1 MSGMHVL
8 TACLCYILGFRL
20 RGHLARPK
28 EKIEK
33 AVVLVWLFVCLFVYL
48 FVCLFVLFYIIIY
61 ITKQIKPTNQTTNQT
76 TNQPKNVCTCY
87 LSSDMH

>member
-1 MSGMHVL
+1 MKLVASIPNLHLYLISSHSFTHFQSASMSGMHVL

-48 FVCLFVLFYIIIY
+48 FVCLFVYFI
-61 ITKQIKPTNQTTNQT
+61 
-76 TNQPKNVCTCY
+76 
-87 LSSDMH
+87 